1 MSGSDRV
8 GERLCHRLFL
18 RTDAREL
25 TWPPP
30 DRGTSQFHQAQ
41 PSPALRDHVAKIRWG
56 HEWIPPEAPVLER
69 IVPDGRA
76 HLLFVLANASAGGPY
91 GLALGASSEPAV
103 VRLAGH
109 IEHVELE
116 LRPGA
121 VAALLGVPAGELAGR
136 AIALADLWGDRA
148 TEVRDRLVD
157 ARDGAARIAILE
169 HSLARSIGQRRHEVP
184 PAVGEALRRIEG
196 AGGDLRVR
204 DLAAGL
210 GLSDRR
216 LEQLFHWHVGLSPKA
231 ACRLS
236 RFRTSVELLVDTPH
250 PQPRRSWAEIAL
262 ASGFS
267 DQSHLVNEF
276 RALTGLA
283 PRDFQRQAGFGF
295 LQDRADSSRYL
306 PGKRTGRKHR

>member
-1 MSGSDRV
+1 VSGPQPEHLR
-8 GERLCHRLFL
+8 HRLFL

-30 DRGTSQFHQAQ
+30 DARTSQFHQAR
-41 PSPALRDHVAKIRWG
+41 PAPGLRDHVAKIRWG
-56 HEWIPPEAPVLER
+56 REWIAPDAPVVER
-69 IVPDGRA
+69 IVPDGRS
-76 HLLFVLANASAGGPY
+76 HLLFVLSNASAGGPY
-91 GLALGASSEPAV
+91 GLALGASSEPTV

-136 AIALADLWGDRA
+136 AITLGDLWGDRA
-148 TEVRDRLVD
+148 AVVRDQLLD
-157 ARDGAARIAILE
+157 THDDAARVQIVQRSLE
-169 HSLARSIGQRRHEVP
+169 RALAERRP
-184 PAVGEALRRIEG
+184 QTPAAVGEALRRIEG

-204 DLAAGL
+204 DLASGL

-231 ACRLS
+231 SCRLA
-236 RFRTSVELLVDTPH
+236 RFRATVELLADTPH
-250 PQPRRSWAEIAL
+250 PERGHSWAELAL
-262 ASGFS
+262 EGGFS

-283 PRDFQRQAGFGF
+283 PRDFQRRAGFGF
-295 LQDRADSSRYL
+295 LQDRSAGDRYL
-306 PGKRTGRKHR
+306 PGKRTGRKAR